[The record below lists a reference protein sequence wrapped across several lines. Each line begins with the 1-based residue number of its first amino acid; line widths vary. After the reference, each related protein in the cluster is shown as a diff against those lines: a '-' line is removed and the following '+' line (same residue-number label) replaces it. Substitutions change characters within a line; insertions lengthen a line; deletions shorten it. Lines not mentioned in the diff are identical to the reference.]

1 MDTPQAAVT
10 VMPKRLLRICR
21 HHLSNLT
28 AGMTL
33 TRDEQVRFRCNICGR
48 RCVAAAS
55 DLTRENLT
63 CSCGSSVRLRALI
76 HVLSLELFGKS
87 LALPDFPRRQD
98 IIGIDMSGAA
108 TYAVGLE
115 RKLGYTNTFL
125 HKSPRLDITAP
136 DSRWYGR
143 CDFIIS
149 SDVFEHV
156 ARPVGRAFENAL
168 RLLKPG
174 GVLVLTVPYVKTGQ
188 TVEHFP
194 ELHDWHIEHRD
205 GRRVLVNK
213 TEDGHCK
220 HYDGLVFHGGEGETL
235 EMRVFSE
242 AGVLDE
248 LRCAGFTA
256 IRIHGDPCAEYG
268 IAWPQTWSLPISARR
283 PGGEGGS

>member
-10 VMPKRLLRICR
+10 VMLKRLLRNYR

-125 HKSPRLDITAP
+125 HKTPRLDITAP

-194 ELHDWHIEHRD
+194 ELNDWHIEHRD

-213 TEDGHCK
+213 TDDGHCK

-283 PGGEGGS
+283 PGGEGGP

>member
-10 VMPKRLLRICR
+10 VMLKRLLRNYR

-194 ELHDWHIEHRD
+194 ELNDWHIEHRD

-213 TEDGHCK
+213 TDDGHCK

-268 IAWPQTWSLPISARR
+268 IVWPQTWSLPISARR
-283 PGGEGGS
+283 PGGEGGP

>member
-1 MDTPQAAVT
+1 MDSPQAAVT
-10 VMPKRLLRICR
+10 VMSKRLLRNCR
-21 HHLSNLT
+21 YYLSNLI
-28 AGMTL
+28 AGMRL
-33 TRDEQVRFRCNICGR
+33 PDDEQVRFRCNICGR

-55 DLTRENLT
+55 ALTRENPT
-63 CSCGSSVRLRALI
+63 CSCGSSVRLRALV
-76 HVLSLELFGKS
+76 HVLSLELFGQS
-87 LALPDFPRRQD
+87 FALPDFPLRQD
-98 IIGIDMSGAA
+98 IVGIDMSGAA
-108 TYAVGLE
+108 TYAEGLK

-125 HKSPRLDITAP
+125 HKPPRLDITAP
-136 DSRWYGR
+136 DPHWYGC

-156 ARPVGRAFENAL
+156 ARPVGRAFDNAL

-174 GVLVLTVPYVKTGQ
+174 GVLVLTVPYAKTGQ

-194 ELHDWHIEHRD
+194 ELHDWHIEQRD
-205 GRRVLVNK
+205 GRRILFDK
-213 TEDGHCK
+213 TDDGRCK

-256 IRIHGDPCAEYG
+256 IRIHCDPCAEYG
-268 IAWPQTWSLPISARR
+268 ITWPQTWSLPISARR
-283 PGGEGGS
+283 PDGGERP